1 MDASYE
7 ENERIVGLAATV
19 SVTDVPQQKNVPGAL
34 DPEEEIHCR
43 PQEVRLI
50 FLIARVEIRY

>member
-1 MDASYE
+1 
-7 ENERIVGLAATV
+7 VGLAATV
-19 SVTDVPQQKNVPGAL
+19 SVTDVPQQKKVPGGAL